1 MRHTF
6 QTNRYMDAS
15 QIKERIN
22 PADFYSHEG
31 QEVATRGKDSWKLAG
46 LCPFHA
52 DRHVG
57 SFYIRSDNGAFR
69 CFSCDAKGGDII
81 TFTQKKYEM
90 SFKEAIKKLQSEW
103 RLS

>member
-6 QTNRYMDAS
+6 HSNRYINAS
-15 QIKERIN
+15 QVKERIN

-52 DRHVG
+52 DQHVG
-57 SFYIRSDNGAFR
+57 SFYIHNEHGAFR

-81 TFTQKKYEM
+81 SFVQKKYGM
-90 SFKEAIKKLQSEW
+90 SFKAAIEKLKADW